1 MSIKTIGSN
10 VTSNSIGIEKKI
22 NKGAERLVF
31 DILQATQYSTP
42 ISSTVRELATNA
54 LDAQREKEIAV
65 DILTGNKSI
74 EDYYIQRDDEQYK
87 DSNFDKSYYDL
98 NYLDLENNDVEL
110 TYIEKEGIG
119 F

>member
-65 DILTGNKSI
+65 LKAGKAANYWKGLLTG
-74 EDYYIQRDDEQYK
+74 
-87 DSNFDKSYYDL
+87 L
-98 NYLDLENNDVEL
+98 GTGAALVLGL
-110 TYIEKEGIG
+110 TVL
-119 F
+119 